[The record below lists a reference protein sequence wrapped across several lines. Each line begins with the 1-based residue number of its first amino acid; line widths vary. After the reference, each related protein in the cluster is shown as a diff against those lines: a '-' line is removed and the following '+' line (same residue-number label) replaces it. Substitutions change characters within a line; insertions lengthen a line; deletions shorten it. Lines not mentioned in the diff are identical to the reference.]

1 MGMSLG
7 KLQEL
12 VMDREVWR
20 AAIHGVAKSRARLSD
35 WTELSWTVGQNDIT
49 QSLFYNNMLKIS
61 CNRLNITLKV
71 KNRVVVW
78 VQNGCKWIGC
88 LPFWSRSWLGA
99 PAHCCCSAELSLRGW
114 PGSTPGGANSDNWLE
129 RLSQQ
134 LSPAHCSLCWPAIPN
149 SVSLEIILTTGSC
162 LLGFTFLK

>member
-12 VMDREVWR
+12 VMDREVWH

-99 PAHCCCSAELSLRGW
+99 PAHCCC
-114 PGSTPGGANSDNWLE
+114 PTPEE
-129 RLSQQ
+129 RIV
-134 LSPAHCSLCWPAIPN
+134 PYN
-149 SVSLEIILTTGSC
+149 TSLEKKIKIKNLKCS
-162 LLGFTFLK
+162 FYQVYITFALSWSWKIEPS